1 MRVLAALLAV
11 AVVLW
16 SHPTLSQTAPPI
28 LGNPAP
34 QTGSNGSPVTMNA
47 CSFIYRTQ
55 DFTRRIYR
63 LKIEFT
69 NESGK
74 TADLVTF
81 KVTSDIG
88 GATIRDVGSYEAGA
102 EVSHQYRQFY
112 NVVMPDLQ
120 ENLHCDVQAVH
131 FTDGTVW
138 EAWVAA
144 VQTQGTDHILG
155 IAFVD
160 QSGGVFVKFVAPGS
174 LGDAAGVHQG
184 DRVVS
189 IGSNSISNLAD
200 LEELLKM
207 TAPTSTIPMT
217 VERGGAMVNLVIK
230 PATKE

>member
-1 MRVLAALLAV
+1 MRFSAALLAL

-16 SHPTLSQTAPPI
+16 SHPALAQTTPPI

-34 QTGSNGSPVTMNA
+34 QTGSNGSPVTMND
-47 CSFIYRTQ
+47 CSFIYRVQ
-55 DFTRRIYR
+55 DFVRRVHR

-69 NESGK
+69 NESNK

-81 KVTSDIG
+81 NVTSDIG
-88 GATIRDVGSYEAGA
+88 GATIRDVGKYEAGA
-102 EVSHQYRQFY
+102 EVSHEYRQFY

-120 ENLHCDVQAVH
+120 ENLHCTVQAVH
-131 FTDGTVW
+131 FTDGTTW
-138 EAWVAA
+138 AAGVAP
-144 VQTQGTDHILG
+144 VETQGTDHILG
-155 IAFVD
+155 VAFVD
-160 QSGGVFVKFVAPGS
+160 QVGGVFVKFVAPGS
-174 LGDAAGVHQG
+174 IGDAAGLHQG

-217 VERGGAMVNLVIK
+217 VDRGGSTVNLTIK
-230 PATKE
+230 PAPR